1 MEFSVH
7 DILNTL
13 PLTILM
19 STALLVVLV
28 DSLVSRGEAVSFWLS
43 VAGLASTGVV
53 ALCGTGHEGFAYS
66 GMVATGGFADFFA
79 ALFSISG
86 LLSLL
91 LSRSFLASRIQDLG
105 EYYALV
111 LFSVGGMILI
121 AAAADLIVLFLGIEL
136 MSLSFYVLAG
146 ITRTSLQSNEA
157 SLKYFLLGAFA
168 TGFLL
173 YGIALVYGVTGS
185 TNIGLIVAGAAAP
198 GGALFLIGLTLLL
211 IGLLFKI
218 AAVPFHMW
226 VPDVYEGS
234 PTPVSGFMSTGG
246 KAAAFSGMLLVF
258 APSLLAD
265 VSQVRE
271 ILAIISA
278 ISMVAGNILAL
289 AQENVKRM
297 LAYSSIAHAGYVLT
311 GVVAANQEGYSGVL
325 FYLLSYTL
333 MNVGA
338 FGVVAFLEKEG
349 EKNEYERYA
358 GLGSTNPALA
368 GLMALFMFSLTGIPP
383 LAGFFAKY
391 SVFAGAIGAGYTW
404 LVIVGVLASLVSVY
418 YYLRL
423 VVVMYFRPPSQPLSF
438 SPSFLSYAA
447 LVISAAGILMLGLH
461 PSSVLNMTIRFF

>member
-1 MEFSVH
+1 MEFTIN

-13 PLTILM
+13 PVTILM
-19 STALLVVLV
+19 GTALLVVLV
-28 DSLVSRGEAVSFWLS
+28 DSLVSRGEALSFWLS
-43 VAGLASTGVV
+43 VVGLAATGVV
-53 ALCGTGHEGFAYS
+53 ALLGTGHEGYAYS

-91 LSRSFLASRIQDLG
+91 LSRSFLASRTQDLG

-146 ITRTSLQSNEA
+146 ITRTSLVSNEA

-185 TNIGLIVAGAAAP
+185 TNIGLILAVKAP
-198 GGALFLIGLTLLL
+198 GGVLFLVGLTLLL

-246 KAAAFSGMLLVF
+246 KAAAFSGILLVF
-258 APSLLAD
+258 APPLLAD
-265 VSQVRE
+265 FSQVRE
-271 ILAIISA
+271 ILAVISA
-278 ISMVAGNILAL
+278 ISMVAGNVLAL

-333 MNVGA
+333 MNIGA
-338 FGVVAFLEKEG
+338 FGVVAFLEKDG
-349 EKNEYERYA
+349 EKSNYERYA
-358 GLGSTNPALA
+358 GLGSTHPVLA

-423 VVVMYFRPPSQPLSF
+423 VVVMYFRSPSEPLSF

-447 LVISAAGILMLGLH
+447 LIISAAGILMLGLN
-461 PSSVLNMTIRFF
+461 PSSVLSVTIRFF